1 MAGVNAR
8 DGKCML
14 TFRPSGR
21 AASEARAPTMAAR
34 YRQEIVNC
42 NNGLLYL
49 RESCRQTQDV
59 IRSLCVSKKC
69 WGRL

>member
-1 MAGVNAR
+1 MAGVNAS
-8 DGKCML
+8 DGNWML

-49 RESCRQTQDV
+49 RESCRQTQM
-59 IRSLCVSKKC
+59 
-69 WGRL
+69 

>member
-1 MAGVNAR
+1 
-8 DGKCML
+8 ML

-49 RESCRQTQDV
+49 RESCRQTRNV
-59 IRSLCVSKKC
+59 IRSLCVSKRCCRK
-69 WGRL
+69 L